1 MRADKF
7 IGMFGLALLLLAYNA
22 IPARA
27 EEPGYR
33 IVDNVLIYLG
43 VVPAPMILK
52 EYPKGDEER
61 LMHGGV
67 PSEQGHY
74 HIMIALFDVKT
85 SERISNAQVTAST
98 SEFGMAREAKN
109 LQPMD
114 VADATTFGNYFQFK
128 TGTFSI
134 DVSIHIPGRAKEIKV
149 RFEYSSQ

>member
-1 MRADKF
+1 MSANKF
-7 IGMFGLALLLLAYNA
+7 TSVLGLALLLLAYNS
-22 IPARA
+22 ILGRA

-33 IVDNVLIYLG
+33 VVDNVLIYLG

-109 LQPMD
+109 LEPMRM
-114 VADATTFGNYFQFK
+114 ADTTTYCNYFQFK
-128 TGTFSI
+128 TGTFNV
-134 DVSIHIPGRAKEIKV
+134 DVSIQIPGRAKEIKV
-149 RFEYSSQ
+149 RFEYSRQ

>member
-1 MRADKF
+1 VNKF
-7 IGMFGLALLLLAYNA
+7 TSMLGLALLLLAYNS

-43 VVPAPMILK
+43 VIPAPMILK

-67 PSEQGHY
+67 PLEQGHY

-85 SERISNAQVTAST
+85 SERISNAQVTART
-98 SEFGMAREAKN
+98 SESGMAREAKN
-109 LQPMD
+109 LEPMRM
-114 VADATTFGNYFQFK
+114 ADTTTFGNYFQFK
-128 TGTFSI
+128 TGTFNV
-134 DVSIHIPGRAKEIKV
+134 DVSIQIPGRAKEIKV